1 MRVLDGDQLL
11 VRIFLGE
18 SVIVTDRE
26 AEMRFRRGD
35 HSLFRIFLVGLARWR
50 HTPLSR
56 ALLERLRAEGFAGAT
71 VVHGVAGFGASS
83 VIHTAGL
90 IELSTDLPVVI
101 EVVEDQAHVDRLLPI
116 LDEMITGGA
125 LVTVEPVRVLRY
137 AAGPKRE
144 PGA

>member
-1 MRVLDGDQLL
+1 MRVLDGDQFL

-18 SVIVTDRE
+18 SDTWHR
-26 AEMRFRRGD
+26 
-35 HSLFRIFLVGLARWR
+35 
-50 HTPLSR
+50 TPLAR

-83 VIHTAGL
+83 VIHTASL

-101 EVVEDQAHVDRLLPI
+101 EVVDDQAHVDRLLPI

-125 LVTVEPVRVLRY
+125 LVTMERVRVLKY
-137 AAGPKRE
+137 AAGSKSR
-144 PGA
+144 PGPA